1 MRGVGWRFKLNLC
14 NSPPLQSSQ
23 ILKTCIEPQNQ
34 ATPFLS
40 IPLSQLRENCQMN
53 PKKRSGVSQ
62 DEDQM
67 LYTAMNAMKSADE
80 WSAVD
85 HRNGDKDLV
94 ALATV
99 IWDACNGEES
109 ASSGDDDSD
118 SSVDESSSD
127 SSSEDN
133 EQ

>member
-1 MRGVGWRFKLNLC
+1 
-14 NSPPLQSSQ
+14 
-23 ILKTCIEPQNQ
+23 
-34 ATPFLS
+34 
-40 IPLSQLRENCQMN
+40 MN
-53 PKKRSGVSQ
+53 PKKRAGVSQ